1 MSGAQIWNLS
11 SEGLNH
17 SSVIELPIPKGAMSE
32 FVRLEPPVIAEIVAI
47 CDTMLTELESSRAR
61 AKNLVFTH
69 GFGDLE
75 SARQLAA
82 GYNRKASGTP
92 ESARERIEQFIETLT
107 QLRDAFA
114 AGGEAFLDT
123 QFDWARALD
132 TLDTDA

>member
-1 MSGAQIWNLS
+1 MT
-11 SEGLNH
+11 
-17 SSVIELPIPKGAMSE
+17 E
-32 FVRLEPPVIAEIVAI
+32 FVRLEPHVIDDLVAI
-47 CDTMLTELESSRAR
+47 CDTMLAELRSARRATEKLI
-61 AKNLVFTH
+61 FTH

-75 SARQLAA
+75 SVRQLAA

-92 ESARERIEQFIETLT
+92 ESDRERIEQFIDTLT

-132 TLDTDA
+132 NLDTDA